1 MFHHIRNSGWCAV
14 LSAVLALAL
23 SAGEGRAAAADSN
36 DSPAEKQRKLIK
48 VLRSHAA
55 SGDKAIACKQLAIY
69 GTKDAV
75 PALAALLPDAKLA
88 SWARIALEAIP
99 DPAADDALRKAMGK
113 LKGKLLVG
121 TINSIGY
128 RRDAKAVKGL
138 EKRLNKDADVEV
150 AAAAAVALGR
160 IGGDKASAALERAL
174 AAARAGG
181 LTAVAE

>member
-1 MFHHIRNSGWCAV
+1 MFLQIRNSGRCMV
-14 LSAVLALAL
+14 LSAGLALAV
-23 SAGEGRAAAADSN
+23 SVGEGRAADAK
-36 DSPAEKQRKLIK
+36 DSPAEKQRTLIK
-48 VLRSHAA
+48 VLKSHAPPE
-55 SGDKAIACKQLAIY
+55 DKAIACKQLAIY

-99 DPAADDALRKAMGK
+99 DPAADDALRRAMGK

-138 EKRLNKDADVEV
+138 GKRLNKDADAEV
-150 AAAAAVALGR
+150 ASAAAVALGR

-174 AAARAGG
+174 AAARAGV
-181 LTAVAE
+181 LTAV

>member
-1 MFHHIRNSGWCAV
+1 MVFQNRNFGWCAV
-14 LSAVLALAL
+14 LSAAVVLAA
-23 SAGEGRAAAADSN
+23 SAGEGRAAAVDSK

-48 VLRSHAA
+48 VLKSRATP
-55 SGDKAIACKQLAIY
+55 DEKAIACKQLAIY

-75 PALAALLPDAKLA
+75 PALAALLKDARLA
-88 SWARIALEAIP
+88 SWARIGLEAIP

-138 EKRLNKDADVEV
+138 GKKLKATDTEV
-150 AAAAAVALGR
+150 ASAAAVALGR
-160 IGGDKASAALERAL
+160 IGGH
-174 AAARAGG
+174 G
-181 LTAVAE
+181 